1 MPTNAAQVYLD
12 PLHVLLVTDDP
23 GLAKGFSD
31 ALAEH
36 SALAD
41 VEAVRPDAKLDPSS
55 AEPDLILLDESSTSE
70 QLPAERPERLYPD
83 SVVLRVRGEGGDGRD
98 VQLHSDWRE
107 HGYVRREDLGKIAP
121 VVVAL
126 AGLSRAA
133 AKRAAR

>member
-1 MPTNAAQVYLD
+1 LD

-41 VEAVRPDAKLDPSS
+41 VEAVRPGAALDPSS
-55 AEPDLILLDESSTSE
+55 AEPDLILLDESSTPG
-70 QLPAERPERLYPD
+70 QTPAERPEQRYPD
-83 SVVLRVRGEGGDGRD
+83 SLVLRVRDETGKGRE
-98 VQLHSDWRE
+98 VQLHSHWRE

>member
-1 MPTNAAQVYLD
+1 LD

-55 AEPDLILLDESSTSE
+55 SEPDLILLDESSTSE
-70 QLPAERPERLYPD
+70 PAKRPEKLYPD
-83 SVVLRVRGEGGDGRD
+83 SVVLRVRGEGGDRRE

-107 HGYVRREDLGKIAP
+107 HGYVRREDLEKIAP
-121 VVVAL
+121 VIVAL